1 MARVFISHSSR
12 DDKRAAAM
20 QAWLEKQGFDQ
31 GFLDF
36 DKHSGIPPGANW
48 EKTLYREI
56 ERCDAVVL
64 VLTPDWLESKW
75 CWVEYHQARALG
87 KAIFPAIEA
96 ELDGNQ
102 VGSDIQHVDLTENR
116 EEGLEKLARGL
127 QDIAREAQFPWEI
140 GRPPYPGLLS
150 LDEDDAAVFFGRDDD
165 IRRIIERLN
174 ARRVQGGPQFMA
186 ILGASGS
193 GKSSLLRAGV
203 LPRLRRDE
211 RNWIVLPPFRPQV
224 RPVDEFAKAIAIS
237 MGQAAKWREWR
248 EKLSEGDSS
257 KALHDLAEDLRMH
270 AGRQG
275 AHVLISIDQAEELF
289 GTADPAQSDRYFE
302 LMSEALRS
310 GAPFIA
316 IAAMRSDFLDQLQ
329 TAEKLTAP
337 FEEISLKPLP
347 LARIPQII
355 RGPARVASLKIDD
368 GLVIAAARDA
378 ATQDAL
384 PLLAFALRELY
395 ERYGQDGDLTLEEY
409 QALGDP
415 SENITPLENA
425 VRKAA
430 DDVLALAR
438 PTEDQLRSLQAAFVP
453 AMVRVNDEG
462 EYVRRPAIW
471 DELPVKSHPLLEQL
485 AKARLLVIRQEG
497 SERIVEVAHEALL
510 RKWPRLRGWLDH
522 EREFLIGKGQL
533 EQDLHDWQKAGE
545 AEKTSALLS
554 GLKLTRARQWLA
566 DRPQQL
572 TDDERGF
579 VQISLDHEDAE
590 QRRRARVRLFA
601 TWGSAAAAICLA
613 AIATLAG
620 FQWVEA
626 EKSRTVAEAA
636 QKQAERERDRA
647 NAEKDRAEDAV
658 RRIKTENIR
667 AELERRRAEAILR
680 MSQETRSRFLA
691 DLANQETKKGDWKT
705 AVLLALEGIG
715 AHTRDVEHPYTP
727 SAEAALHAALYA
739 RGDVHRLGDDLIGAS
754 FSRDGRQIVTVSRG
768 GKAKIWET
776 ETGKILAKLDG
787 HKDDAVSA
795 AFSPDDE
802 RVLTASSD
810 GTARIWDARTGRQL
824 AVLAGHDGGLTG
836 ALFSS
841 DGRRVITVSE
851 DRTARLWDAV
861 TSRQIHVF
869 SGHTGPV
876 HIAALSPDG
885 RRLVTAS
892 MDGAVRLWDTA
903 TGQETA
909 ILKGHETAVKD
920 AAFSADGQRLVTA
933 SPGLSVRVWNAE
945 TGARI
950 GELKSDKIRSSH
962 VILSDDLRRFVTASP
977 DGTAHVWNAKSGSA
991 IAVFKGH
998 DGAVNSTAVSP
1009 NGRRIA
1015 TASDDKTVRIW
1026 DIGKRA
1032 TMVKVDGHESAVAA
1046 VAFAPDAGRLLTV
1059 TKDGQGRL
1067 WRIFPTTQAL
1077 VSYAIDLAPRCLTP
1091 EQRKKFFL
1099 EPEWPQWC
1107 QEKEADARQESRIDG
1122 PPPPPSS
1129 N

>member
-1 MARVFISHSSR
+1 
-12 DDKRAAAM
+12 M
-20 QAWLEKQGFDQ
+20 QSWLEGQGFDQ

-64 VLTPDWLESKW
+64 ILTPDWLESKW

-87 KAIFPAIEA
+87 KAIFPTIEA
-96 ELDGNQ
+96 ALEGNQ

-116 EEGLEKLARGL
+116 EEGLVKLARGL
-127 QDIAREAQFPWEI
+127 EDVAREAQFPWEI

-174 ARRVQGGPQFMA
+174 ARRVQGGPQFMT

-224 RPVDEFAKAIAIS
+224 RPVDEFAKAIAIGL
-237 MGQAAKWREWR
+237 GQAAQWREWR
-248 EKLSEGDSS
+248 EKLTEGDSG
-257 KALHDLAEDLRMH
+257 KALHDLAEDLRMRGGGH
-270 AGRQG
+270 D
-275 AHVLISIDQAEELF
+275 AHVLIPIDQAEELF
-289 GTADPAQSDRYFE
+289 GTADPAQSERFFE

-329 TAEKLTAP
+329 TAEKLTVP
-337 FEEISLKPLP
+337 FEEISLKPMP

-368 GLVIAAARDA
+368 GLVIAAVRDA

-395 ERYGQDGDLTLEEY
+395 ERFGQDGDLTLEEY

-438 PTEDQLRSLQAAFVP
+438 PTEDQLKSLQAALVP

-462 EYVRRPAIW
+462 EYVRRPAAW
-471 DELPVKSHPLLEQL
+471 DELPVKAHPLLEQL

-497 SERIVEVAHEALL
+497 HERMVEVAHEALL
-510 RKWPRLRGWLDH
+510 RKWPRLRGWLDG

-545 AEKTSALLS
+545 AEKASALLS

-572 TDDERGF
+572 TSDERGF
-579 VQISLDHEDAE
+579 VQVSLDYEDAE
-590 QRRRARVRLFA
+590 LRRRARVRLFA
-601 TWGSAAAAICLA
+601 TWGSAAAALCLA
-613 AIATLAG
+613 AIASLAG

-626 EKSRTVAEAA
+626 EKSRKVAEAA

-647 NAEKDRAEDAV
+647 NAEKERAEDAL
-658 RRIKTENIR
+658 RRVNRENIR
-667 AELERRRAEAILR
+667 AELERRKGEAILR
-680 MSQETRSRFLA
+680 MAQETRSRFLA
-691 DLANQETKKGDWKT
+691 DLANQETRQGNWGT

-715 AHTRDVEHPYTP
+715 AHTRQVEQPYTP
-727 SAEAALHAALYA
+727 SAEAALHAALHA

-754 FSRDGRQIVTVSRG
+754 FSRDGHLIATVSRG
-768 GKAKIWET
+768 GKAKVWDA
-776 ETGKILAKLDG
+776 ETGKVLAQLDG
-787 HKDDAVSA
+787 HRKDAVSA
-795 AFSPDDE
+795 AFSPDDR

-824 AVLAGHDGGLTG
+824 AVLTGHDDGLTG
-836 ALFSS
+836 ALFSP
-841 DGRRVITVSE
+841 DGSQVITVSQ
-851 DRTARLWDAV
+851 DKTARLWGSA
-861 TSRQIHVF
+861 SGRQIHVF
-869 SGHTGPV
+869 KGHAGPV

-885 RRLVTAS
+885 RRLATAS
-892 MDGAVRLWDTA
+892 MDGAVRLWDT
-903 TGQETA
+903 TNGQEAA
-909 ILKGHETAVKD
+909 ILTGHETAVKD
-920 AAFSADGQRLVTA
+920 VAFSTDGRRLVTA
-933 SPGLSVRVWNAE
+933 SVELAVRVWNTE
-945 TGARI
+945 TGAKI
-950 GELKSDKIRSSH
+950 GELKSDKVRANH
-962 VILSDDLRRFVTASP
+962 VILSGDLRRFVTASP
-977 DGTAHVWNAKSGSA
+977 DGTAQVWNAKSGEA
-991 IAVFKGH
+991 ITVFRGH
-998 DGAVNSTAVSP
+998 EGAVNSTAVSP

-1015 TASDDKTVRIW
+1015 TASDDKTVRVW

-1032 TMVKVDGHESAVAA
+1032 PMVKLDGHEGAVAA
-1046 VAFAPDAGRLLTV
+1046 VAFAPNARRLLTL
-1059 TKDGQGRL
+1059 TKNGQGRL
-1067 WRIFPTTQAL
+1067 WRIFPSTQEL
-1077 VSYAIDLAPRCLTP
+1077 VSYAIDMAPACLTP

-1107 QEKEADARQESRIDG
+1107 QEKEADAQKESRMDA
-1122 PPPPPSS
+1122 PALPPSS

>member
-1 MARVFISHSSR
+1 
-12 DDKRAAAM
+12 M
-20 QAWLEKQGFDQ
+20 QSWLEAQGFDQ

-64 VLTPDWLESKW
+64 ILTPDWLESKW

-87 KAIFPAIEA
+87 KAIFPTIEA
-96 ELDGNQ
+96 ALDGDQ
-102 VGSDIQHVDLTENR
+102 VGSDIQHVDLTEDR

-127 QDIAREAQFPWEI
+127 QDVAREAQFPWEQ

-174 ARRVQGGPQFMA
+174 ARRVQGGPQLMA

-203 LPRLRRDE
+203 LPRLRRDD

-224 RPVDEFAKAIAIS
+224 RPVDELAKAVAIAI
-237 MGQAAKWREWR
+237 GQAAQWRDWR
-248 EKLSEGDSS
+248 EKLSAGDAG

-270 AGRQG
+270 AGRHG
-275 AHVLISIDQAEELF
+275 AHVLIPIDQAEELF
-289 GTADPAQSDRYFE
+289 GTADGAQAERFFE
-302 LMSEALRS
+302 LLSEALRS

-329 TAEKLTAP
+329 TAETLTVP
-337 FEEISLKPLP
+337 FEEISLKPMP

-415 SENITPLENA
+415 SENVTPLENA

-438 PTEDQLRSLQAAFVP
+438 PTDEQLRALQAAFVP

-462 EYVRRPAIW
+462 EYVRRPATW
-471 DELPVKSHPLLEQL
+471 DELPVKAHPLLEQL
-485 AKARLLVIRQEG
+485 ARARLLVIRQEG
-497 SERIVEVAHEALL
+497 RERIVEVAHEALL
-510 RKWPRLRGWLDH
+510 RKWPRLRAWLDS

-545 AEKTSALLS
+545 AEKASALLS

-566 DRPQQL
+566 DRPHQL

-579 VQISLDHEDAE
+579 VQVSLDHEDAE
-590 QRRRARVRLFA
+590 QRRRARVRLVA
-601 TWGSAAAAICLA
+601 TWGSAAAAVCLA
-613 AIATLAG
+613 AIATFAG

-626 EKSRTVAEAA
+626 EKSRKLAETAL
-636 QKQAERERDRA
+636 KQAERERDRA
-647 NAEKDRAEDAV
+647 SAEAEQRQKVLKQLQAEARVAELQRLRAEG
-658 RRIKTENIR
+658 
-667 AELERRRAEAILR
+667 ILR
-680 MSQETRSRFLA
+680 MAQETHSRFLA
-691 DLANQETKKGDWKT
+691 DLANQETRKGNWET
-705 AVLLALEGIG
+705 AMLLALEGIG
-715 AHTRDVEHPYTP
+715 AHTREVEFPYTP
-727 SAEAALHAALYA
+727 AAEAALHAALHA
-739 RGDVHRLGDDLIGAS
+739 RGEVHRLGNDLIGAS
-754 FSRDGRQIVTVSRG
+754 FSRDGHRIATVSRG
-768 GKAKIWET
+768 GKATIRDT
-776 ETGKILAKLDG
+776 ETGEVVAALTG
-787 HKDDAVSA
+787 HTGDAVSA

-802 RVLTASSD
+802 RVVTASSD
-810 GTARIWDARTGRQL
+810 RTARIWDVTTGRQL
-824 AVLAGHDGGLTG
+824 AVLTGHEGGLTG
-836 ALFSS
+836 ALFSA

-851 DRTARLWDAV
+851 DGTARLWA
-861 TSRQIHVF
+861 SASGRRIHVF
-869 SGHTGPV
+869 TGHRSPV

-885 RRLVTAS
+885 RRLATAS
-892 MDGAVRLWDTA
+892 TDGDARLWDTEA
-903 TGQETA
+903 GRETA
-909 ILKGHETAVKD
+909 ILKGHGMALKD
-920 AAFSADGQRLVTA
+920 MAFSADGQRLVTA
-933 SPGLSVRVWNAE
+933 SPDLTVRVWKVR
-945 TGARI
+945 TGAKM
-950 GELKSDKIRSSH
+950 GELKSDKVRPST
-962 VILSDDLRRFVTASP
+962 VILSHDLRRFATGASDSTAQVWNARTGKRFATFAGHEGAVNGAAFSP
-977 DGTAHVWNAKSGSA
+977 DG
-991 IAVFKGH
+991 
-998 DGAVNSTAVSP
+998 
-1009 NGRRIA
+1009 RRVA
-1015 TASDDKTVRIW
+1015 TASDDRTVQVW
-1026 DIGKRA
+1026 DIGKA
-1032 TMVKVDGHESAVAA
+1032 KKGAMVKLDGHESAVAA
-1046 VAFAPDAGRLLTV
+1046 AVFAPDARWLLTV
-1059 TKDGQGRL
+1059 TKDGRGRL
-1067 WRIFPTTQAL
+1067 WRIFPSTQEL
-1077 VSYAIDLAPRCLTP
+1077 VDYAIDLAPACLTA

-1107 QEKEADARQESRIDG
+1107 QEKEAEARQESRIDG